1 MSLASSLSCGPVH
14 GLLERPLGLTPFFFF
29 FFLIIS
35 IFFFF
40 FTHSLLI
47 SCPLASQGR
56 AWDWGSPRGLTD

>member
-40 FTHSLLI
+40 FTHSLRFHA
-47 SCPLASQGR
+47 PWHPKA
-56 AWDWGSPRGLTD
+56 GLGIGGVLGV